1 MGGFIR
7 VFRRTTQKI
16 PIFLHRIWQGPNN
29 WIDGFYYYE
38 TWGRF
43 RAVKKKKKKIINNLK
58 KKKKIKFADCSHM
71 FQPFVVTRIF
81 EQGEVEGKAFGGAE

>member
-1 MGGFIR
+1 MG
-7 VFRRTTQKI
+7 KI
-16 PIFLHRIWQGPNN
+16 QSS
-29 WIDGFYYYE
+29 
-38 TWGRF
+38 
-43 RAVKKKKKKIINNLK
+43 KKKKKKNYKQFK